1 MDKQKIV
8 SWLIKYVNQSSK
20 TDLLI
25 NLSDIHEINKE
36 LCLICKQTQIKT
48 TAVILNNAESKKFCT
63 DNNIKYYIYDE
74 PLFNSWI
81 IDLNEN
87 TKHNLCATY
96 CKHVAGDNNLIVGD
110 ISKTDIIIRNYPDF
124 DYYDILPF
132 GNIYK
137 SDLTK
142 DIDSYYVNGLT
153 VREIEWAIKLDQNKN
168 ILSANAD
175 PAKHNFWPFLTMKQK
190 EIISKL
196 YHIEKIT
203 RYKKNFNYDIFE

>member
-1 MDKQKIV
+1 M
-8 SWLIKYVNQSSK
+8 
-20 TDLLI
+20 
-25 NLSDIHEINKE
+25 
-36 LCLICKQTQIKT
+36 
-48 TAVILNNAESKKFCT
+48 
-63 DNNIKYYIYDE
+63 
-74 PLFNSWI
+74 
-81 IDLNEN
+81 
-87 TKHNLCATY
+87 
-96 CKHVAGDNNLIVGD
+96 
-110 ISKTDIIIRNYPDF
+110 
-124 DYYDILPF
+124 PF